1 MTKYSLRARMMIL
14 ILAPTLLLGLLLS
27 TTFMVN
33 RYNELQ
39 KQLVN
44 AGTNI
49 IEPLAVASEYG
60 MTFRNRDT
68 VRQLINL
75 LHRRH
80 SNIVRS
86 ISVFDADNNLFVTS
100 NYNYN
105 SSQLRLPKDDA
116 IPSSLML
123 SYRGDSLI
131 LRMPIVSESNL
142 SSDRSS
148 DSDIT
153 NRPLGYIAMDLDLQ
167 SVRLQQYKEIFISTL
182 LLLFCMCV
190 AILFAYRLMRDVT
203 GPIRNMV
210 NAVDRIRRGQ
220 LDSRVEGHMLGE
232 LNILKNGIN
241 SMAMSLAA
249 YHEEMQ
255 QNIDQATSDL
265 RETLEQME
273 IQNVELG
280 LAKKRAQEA
289 ARIKSE
295 FLANMSHEL
304 RTPLNGVI
312 GFTRQTLKTSLT
324 PTQTDYLQTIQRS
337 ANNLLCIIN
346 DVLDFSKLEA
356 EKLIL
361 EHIPFSLRGALD
373 EVIILLAHTAHEKGL
388 ELTLHVNKDV
398 PEQVIGD
405 AMRLQQI
412 VTNLLGNAIKF
423 TEQGNI
429 DILVA
434 VRAIASQQ
442 VTLVVE
448 IHDTGIGISESQQA
462 QLFQAFRQADAS
474 ISRRHGGTGLGLV
487 ITERLVKEMGGDIS
501 FHSQVDRGSTFRFHL
516 TLDLN
521 EAIPSRRPDM
531 SHLEGKT
538 LAYIERNAAAARAT
552 LDILSI
558 TPLQVTHSLTLA
570 QLPIQHYDFLLVGVP
585 IPYRNNMAVHQDK
598 LIAAMKISEQVILAL
613 PSQSQVEAEQLKQ
626 IGAKACL
633 VKPISSNRLIPL
645 LSYEKAHSE
654 LPVVE
659 QAHKQPKLPF
669 KVMAVDDNPANL
681 KLMGTL
687 LEEQVEETVLCDSG
701 AKAIAYAR
709 ENTLEIILMDIQMP
723 EIDGIR
729 ASEVIHQMSH
739 HQDTPIIAVTAHA
752 VRGQQEQLLKLGMA
766 DYLAKPIDEARLIQ
780 ALSRYLPDG
789 VPQPHDEQPHALQQ
803 SHVLQQSHTLQQP
816 HSLQL
821 GESEAHIQSVP
832 QSECKESIDWPL
844 AVRQAANKEA
854 LAKDLLTMLLEF
866 TPQVAQRVQAILA
879 GSHDDDI
886 LNLIHKFHG
895 SCACSGVPRL
905 RQLCMTIEQQL
916 RQQTDVQDLQ
926 PEWLEL
932 LDEIDNVRFAAR
944 NYLGAA

>member
-27 TTFMVN
+27 TSFMVN

-39 KQLVN
+39 NQIVS

-60 MTFRNRDT
+60 MSFRNRDT

-86 ISVFDADNNLFVTS
+86 ISVFDVDNKLFVTS

-105 SSQLRLPKDDA
+105 SSQLRLPPGEPVPD
-116 IPSSLML
+116 SLML

-142 SSDRSS
+142 SSEQASGQGES
-148 DSDIT
+148 DQI
-153 NRPLGYIAMDLDLQ
+153 LGYIAIDLDLQ
-167 SVRLQQYKEIFISTL
+167 SVRLKQYKEIFISTL

-210 NAVDRIRRGQ
+210 NTVDRIRRGQ

-289 ARIKSE
+289 SRIKSE

-356 EKLIL
+356 DKLIL
-361 EHIPFSLRGALD
+361 EHIPFSLRGTLD

-388 ELTLHVNKDV
+388 ELTLHINNDV
-398 PEQVIGD
+398 PDQVLGD

-423 TEQGNI
+423 TEEGNI
-429 DILVA
+429 DILV
-434 VRAIASQQ
+434 VVKAIASQQ
-442 VTLVVE
+442 VTLMVE

-474 ISRRHGGTGLGLV
+474 TSRRHGGTGLGLV
-487 ITERLVKEMGGDIS
+487 ITERLVKEMGGNIS
-501 FHSQVDRGSTFRFHL
+501 FQSQMSCGSIFRFHL
-516 TLDLN
+516 TLELN
-521 EAIPSRRPDM
+521 ESIPYRQPDM
-531 SHLEGKT
+531 AHLEGKQ
-538 LAYIERNAAAARAT
+538 LAYIERNSTAARAT
-552 LDILSI
+552 INILNT
-558 TPLQVTHSLTLA
+558 TPLQVTHRQSLA
-570 QLPIQHYDFLLVGVP
+570 QLPEQHYDFLLVGVP
-585 IPYRNNMAVHQDK
+585 IPFRNNMAIHQDK
-598 LIAAMKISEQVILAL
+598 LLTALKIADHVILAL

-626 IGAKACL
+626 IGAKGCL
-633 VKPISSNRLIPL
+633 LKPISSIRLIPL
-645 LSYEKAHSE
+645 LLAEDTHSKVPSE
-654 LPVVE
+654 E
-659 QAHKQPKLPF
+659 QPRKQPKLPF
-669 KVMAVDDNPANL
+669 RVMAVDDNPANL
-681 KLMGTL
+681 KLIGTL
-687 LEEQVEETVLCDSG
+687 LEEQIEETVLCDSG
-701 AKAIAYAR
+701 AMAITYAR
-709 ENTLEIILMDIQMP
+709 EHTLDIILMDIQMP

-729 ASEVIHQMSH
+729 ASEIIHQIPH
-739 HQDTPIIAVTAHA
+739 HQETPIIAVTAHA
-752 VRGQQEQLLKLGMA
+752 VKGQQEQLLRLGMA
-766 DYLAKPIDEARLIQ
+766 DYLAKPIDEARLLQ
-780 ALSRYLPDG
+780 VLSRYQSDNSPLSTASTTSTTSTASTAESLPLPVPKGAG
-789 VPQPHDEQPHALQQ
+789 V
-803 SHVLQQSHTLQQP
+803 
-816 HSLQL
+816 
-821 GESEAHIQSVP
+821 
-832 QSECKESIDWPL
+832 IDWAQ
-844 AVRQAANKEA
+844 AVRQAANKED
-854 LAKDLLTMLLEF
+854 LARDLLTMLLEF
-866 TPQVAQRVQAILA
+866 MPQITARVQAILA
-879 GSHDDDI
+879 GADDGDI
-886 LNLIHKFHG
+886 LNLVHKFHG

-905 RQLCMTIEQQL
+905 RQLCMTIELQL
-916 RQQTDVQDLQ
+916 RQQVNLQDLE

-932 LDEIDNVRFAAR
+932 LDEIENVSEAAKT
-944 NYLGAA
+944 YLRTE